1 MKSICMAFA
10 LVVLA
15 LPVTGFPA
23 GTVTQAKL
31 GTGVVDRELVGETT
45 NFSPG
50 QQAWLW
56 MRVEDA
62 ADETLIATFRIY
74 DLEFPVELRVGASPW
89 RTWAMKTLHIAG
101 EWTVTVTDSAGNL
114 LHESSFSVR

>member
-1 MKSICMAFA
+1 MKSIRLAFA
-10 LVVLA
+10 LIMLA

-23 GTVTQAKL
+23 GTVTQARL

-45 NFSPG
+45 SFAPG

-62 ADETLIATFRIY
+62 ADETLTATFRIN
-74 DLEFPVELRVGASPW
+74 DLEFPVELHVGASPW

-101 EWTVTVTDSAGNL
+101 EWTVTVTDSAGNV
-114 LHESSFSVR
+114 LHESHFSVR